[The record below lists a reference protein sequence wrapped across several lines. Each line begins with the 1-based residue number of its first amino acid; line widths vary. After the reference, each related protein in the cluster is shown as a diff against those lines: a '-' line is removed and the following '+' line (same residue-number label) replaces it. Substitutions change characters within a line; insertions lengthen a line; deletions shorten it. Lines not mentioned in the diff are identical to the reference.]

1 MYGSGVTHT
10 GVLRLAGGAST
21 AAEVTFS
28 DSQLT
33 LTAGATEL
41 GEWPLDVCA
50 CRRRSLAEFELDL
63 DGEGAG
69 FLPDDPEAFGAL
81 VAQRFRHIRL
91 ADRVG
96 AVRSDQ
102 AGAPEPEGSEAKG
115 RWSLR
120 RVGFGVLA
128 ALVGGLVIFLSV
140 LVVGGTN
147 EVVVPTTQSVT
158 TTTVPDEA
166 SIFDLTPTQF
176 AEQWNLT
183 SARLGANLPV
193 RGRLGPGSFESVLLP
208 ALTLQGTVDG
218 EGTISRIVLAGDPA
232 GDSDE
237 AIIAAWGVA
246 IAVVEPDLSGEGRRD
261 LLVRLGFDL
270 SSRDLS
276 DLDGEVEQSGVR
288 YSLRYLPAFSS
299 VIFTLAEM

>member
-21 AAEVTFS
+21 AAELTFS

-63 DGEGAG
+63 DGEVAG
-69 FLPDDPEAFGAL
+69 FLPDDPDEFGAL

-102 AGAPEPEGSEAKG
+102 ARAAEPEESQAKG

-128 ALVGGLVIFLSV
+128 AVVGGLVIFLSV

-147 EVVVPTTQSVT
+147 EVVVPTTPTVT

-166 SIFDLTPTQF
+166 SVFDLTPTQF

-193 RGRLGPGSFESVLLP
+193 RGRLGPGSFESVLLA

-218 EGTISRIVLAGDPA
+218 EGTLSRIVLAGDPA
-232 GDSDE
+232 GDNDE

-246 IAVVEPDLSGEGRRD
+246 IAVVEPELSGEGRRD

-270 SSRDLS
+270 TSRDLS